1 MDALNE
7 LLEDIIFRISSYDI
21 PFILELEGSNKEVVI
36 IIINSSNVW
45 ISLLIKL
52 TRNVIIYF
60 LCVFNKHSLF
70 TTYLYYFKYFGFM
83 KKKKLN
89 NCFFSFS
96 YVYLLCYVCYI
107 PPILTISLINILT
120 KNQDEAIIISE
131 TKVTDPVISV
141 ADLVGDL
148 DVFLNHL
155 AVIRIYIDQPEKVF
169 YAMLRRLTLC
179 EM

>member
-1 MDALNE
+1 MVTTILFARVKIYKSNFFFILSNNFGRLILAESSGSFRWINIHKRSMDALNE

-36 IIINSSNVW
+36 MIINSSNVW

-89 NCFFSFS
+89 S
-96 YVYLLCYVCYI
+96 Y
-107 PPILTISLINILT
+107 
-120 KNQDEAIIISE
+120 
-131 TKVTDPVISV
+131 
-141 ADLVGDL
+141 
-148 DVFLNHL
+148 
-155 AVIRIYIDQPEKVF
+155 
-169 YAMLRRLTLC
+169 
-179 EM
+179 